1 MSRTDTFQMKLSTLL
16 IGPIIFTA
24 AFFCPGKAAAD
35 IYYYVDSDG
44 VACFTDAPT
53 TPDAVVVMKEARG
66 ERSVAK
72 RKKVPLHLAAT
83 GIDNKIGKDGN
94 YSPRGTGELS
104 LPIKGRITSLAGL
117 RHDPIDGTL
126 RMHNGVDIAA
136 PSGTPIKPALPGTVV
151 FSGSR
156 PGYGNMVVLEHADGT
171 ITLYAHNL
179 QNVKVEGEYAQPED
193 TIALLGSTGRS
204 TGPHLHFEA
213 WRDGEN
219 ITPSFTGTATASA
232 GSEYEPDAIRMTIN
246 PDGSLLLTNLN

>member
-1 MSRTDTFQMKLSTLL
+1 MSRTDKIQMKLPVLL
-16 IGPIIFTA
+16 IGLMTA
-24 AFFCPGKAAAD
+24 ALLSVEVTYAD
-35 IYYYVDSDG
+35 IYYYVDGEG

-53 TPDAVVVMKEARG
+53 TQGAIVVMREAK
-66 ERSVAK
+66 SVK
-72 RKKVPLHLAAT
+72 TGSKGSKIPYHLAAT
-83 GIDNKIGKDGN
+83 GIENKVGKDGN
-94 YSPRGTGELS
+94 ASSGSRGELS
-104 LPIKGRITSLAGL
+104 LPIRGRITSLAGL

-136 PSGTPIKPALPGTVV
+136 PSGTPIKPALAGTVV

-156 PGYGNMVVLEHADGT
+156 PGYGNMIILEHADGT

-179 QNVKVEGEYAQPED
+179 LNVKVEGEYVQTED

-213 WRDGEN
+213 WRDGKN
-219 ITPSFTGTATASA
+219 ITSSFTGTANAHA
-232 GSEYEPDAIRMTIN
+232 GYEPDAIRMSIN